1 MPSSDSDSTMLDIH
15 LRVGTVYHVSVL
27 MIYVPDPYTTLYAIR
42 ANDMEE
48 TCVQYESSSTSGSQ
62 AHL

>member
-1 MPSSDSDSTMLDIH
+1 MLDIH